1 MLLERFRKA
10 KQAEVDALRFL
21 ADRGGMSAPLEGP
34 RPDFLATLRGEC
46 GSAVTIQGQPL
57 TVVAEYKRASPS
69 RGVICESLEV
79 EDVARQYA
87 AAGADCLSIL
97 TEEAHFRGCLDY
109 LARAADPALYAGAR
123 PPLLRK
129 DFIFDSLQVAATAAT
144 PASALLLIVRLTPNA
159 AVLRSLREQA
169 ESHGMH
175 AVVEVFDQKDLRLA
189 RESGARIIQV
199 NARDLETLVTDR
211 EAALA
216 LARACPPQKDE
227 VWIAASG
234 IERGEHLQAVAQ
246 AGFNAALVGSALMEG
261 AHPGRALAR
270 LLAEAANDSRVEH
283 ETSEMAGEVGGHA
296 R

>member
-159 AVLRSLREQA
+159 AVLRSLRERA

-175 AVVEVFDQKDLRLA
+175 AVVEVFDQEDLP
-189 RESGARIIQV
+189 
-199 NARDLETLVTDR
+199 
-211 EAALA
+211 

-234 IERGEHLQAVAQ
+234 IDRGEHLQAVAK

-261 AHPGRALAR
+261 AQPGRALTR

-283 ETSEMAGEVGGHA
+283 ETSEMAGEVSGHA